1 VPKRLHRHILVH
13 HYDKVYE
20 ADAVAPG
27 TEQGSD
33 DAKDDSESVVDAGG
47 VAGSCGAAGN
57 VSPGGVDDGGDAH
70 ATLHGG
76 RWASGSSDLASTTN
90 DELPHDARTC
100 SSDSGT
106 SQSDQ
111 GSDGSTT
118 GTDSDEE
125 DKSEEDTPAEY
136 SPDEDNRPNVNTDF
150 DDSLLVLSLVEMQC
164 QMDYGASLSG
174 QVLEW
179 YHSLHD
185 VDRAEPVF
193 SGRDDISDLRRSDT
207 PCLRRVFTYA
217 CTASRAGLGRQQTN
231 FFFAVLRSVER
242 HAGGDEPFAERFPS
256 KTACWKGIQNEKR
269 RKVEA
274 LWWNS
279 LPVVIADI
287 TYHLLDR
294 DALNMTKQLAFHT
307 RAEQLQ
313 WDENGLDD
321 AEVKDDHAWSGP
333 FGSAAHFDRHKD
345 VTDTLPKRTQSL
357 GHYGY
362 SDTTGVTSM
371 GGTLTR
377 TLCVVDCVLLH
388 PTPSRP
394 QAQSAIPSGLFH
406 TSWSYM
412 GLVRPCRALTST

>member
-125 DKSEEDTPAEY
+125 DESEEDTPAEY
-136 SPDEDNRPNVNTDF
+136 SPDEDNRPNVNTFF
-150 DDSLLVLSLVEMQC
+150 DDSLLVLSLVEMHC

-185 VDRAEPVF
+185 VDRVEPVF

-231 FFFAVLRSVER
+231 FFFRRSEFR
-242 HAGGDEPFAERFPS
+242 
-256 KTACWKGIQNEKR
+256 
-269 RKVEA
+269 
-274 LWWNS
+274 
-279 LPVVIADI
+279 
-287 TYHLLDR
+287 
-294 DALNMTKQLAFHT
+294 
-307 RAEQLQ
+307 
-313 WDENGLDD
+313 
-321 AEVKDDHAWSGP
+321 
-333 FGSAAHFDRHKD
+333 
-345 VTDTLPKRTQSL
+345 
-357 GHYGY
+357 
-362 SDTTGVTSM
+362 
-371 GGTLTR
+371 
-377 TLCVVDCVLLH
+377 
-388 PTPSRP
+388 
-394 QAQSAIPSGLFH
+394 
-406 TSWSYM
+406 
-412 GLVRPCRALTST
+412 